1 VPSNESL
8 DRIPFGESDTS
19 EYYDKSL
26 SAIAS
31 KIPMGQRVNTREDE
45 KMKQSALDQFYSKR
59 YKVKPLA
66 KFNILIDPNQSQTEI
81 PSTSSY
87 LRAKNAKEELKQRF
101 EEDLSLLKKMQ
112 SENSF
117 KKLAGKM
124 YGNSSYQDIRTVKEP
139 PNRLVGSNP
148 FEERQNPQ

>member
-1 VPSNESL
+1 MPSNESL

-31 KIPMGQRVNTREDE
+31 KIPLGSQRVHTKEDE
-45 KMKQSALDQFYSKR
+45 KVKQSVLDEFYGKR
-59 YKVKPLA
+59 YKIKA
-66 KFNILIDPNQSQTEI
+66 FKKFNMIVKENQSENEI

-101 EEDLSLLKKMQ
+101 EEDLNELKRLQK
-112 SENSF
+112 N
-117 KKLAGKM
+117 KKVNKAANRM
-124 YGNSSYQDIRTVKEP
+124 HGNSSYND
-139 PNRLVGSNP
+139 
-148 FEERQNPQ
+148 